1 MRTLLFLLQK
11 EFIQISRDPAIL
23 RIIFMMPVM
32 QLIILPYA
40 ADYEVKNI
48 NLGVVDNDH
57 STYSQRLI
65 TTMTASGYFRLTD
78 YSPSFT
84 EGVAALEQDES
95 DLVMVIPANFEKD
108 LVRENAAKIQ
118 LAVNAVNGIKGGLAG
133 AYAANI
139 IRDVNADIRLDWF
152 TPQKINPSV
161 QNIEITS
168 SYWYNPHKN
177 YKLFMVP
184 GILVIL
190 VTMVGAFLS
199 ALNIVREKEI
209 GTIEQLNVTPIAKWQ
224 FVVGK
229 LVPFWIFGLVMLCI
243 GLTLARLFFC
253 IVPVGSY
260 LLILSYAAVYL
271 FAFLGWGLLISTFV
285 DTQQQAMFISFFFM
299 VIFIM
304 ISGLFTNV
312 DSMPDWA
319 IIIARLNP
327 VTYFVEVIRMIVLKG
342 SGFEDI
348 KPQFVKMLGFAF
360 VFNGLAVWNYRKR
373 N

>member
-1 MRTLLFLLQK
+1 
-11 EFIQISRDPAIL
+11 
-23 RIIFMMPVM
+23 
-32 QLIILPYA
+32 
-40 ADYEVKNI
+40 
-48 NLGVVDNDH
+48 
-57 STYSQRLI
+57 
-65 TTMTASGYFRLTD
+65 
-78 YSPSFT
+78 
-84 EGVAALEQDES
+84 
-95 DLVMVIPANFEKD
+95 
-108 LVRENAAKIQ
+108 
-118 LAVNAVNGIKGGLAG
+118 
-133 AYAANI
+133 
-139 IRDVNADIRLDWF
+139 
-152 TPQKINPSV
+152 
-161 QNIEITS
+161 
-168 SYWYNPHKN
+168 
-177 YKLFMVP
+177 
-184 GILVIL
+184 
-190 VTMVGAFLS
+190 
-199 ALNIVREKEI
+199 
-209 GTIEQLNVTPIAKWQ
+209 
-224 FVVGK
+224 
-229 LVPFWIFGLVMLCI
+229 MLCI
-243 GLTLARLFFC
+243 GLTLARLFFG

-260 LLILSYAAVYL
+260 LLILAYAAVYL

>member
-1 MRTLLFLLQK
+1 
-11 EFIQISRDPAIL
+11 
-23 RIIFMMPVM
+23 
-32 QLIILPYA
+32 
-40 ADYEVKNI
+40 
-48 NLGVVDNDH
+48 
-57 STYSQRLI
+57 
-65 TTMTASGYFRLTD
+65 
-78 YSPSFT
+78 
-84 EGVAALEQDES
+84 
-95 DLVMVIPANFEKD
+95 
-108 LVRENAAKIQ
+108 
-118 LAVNAVNGIKGGLAG
+118 
-133 AYAANI
+133 
-139 IRDVNADIRLDWF
+139 
-152 TPQKINPSV
+152 
-161 QNIEITS
+161 
-168 SYWYNPHKN
+168 
-177 YKLFMVP
+177 MVP

-243 GLTLARLFFC
+243 GLTLARLFFG

-260 LLILSYAAVYL
+260 LLILAYAAVYL

>member
-11 EFIQISRDPAIL
+11 EFIQIFRDPAIL
-23 RIIFMMPVM
+23 RLIFMMPIM
-32 QLIILPYA
+32 QLVILPFA

-57 STYSQRLI
+57 STYSRRVI
-65 TTMTASGYFRLTD
+65 EKMTASGYFRLTD
-78 YSPSFT
+78 YAPSFT
-84 EGVAALEQDES
+84 EGVAAIEHDES
-95 DLVMVIPANFEKD
+95 DLVMVIPVNFERD

-118 LAVNAVNGIKGGLAG
+118 LAVNAVNGVKGGLAG
-133 AYAANI
+133 AYAASI

-152 TPQKINPSV
+152 TPSKINPSV
-161 QNIEITS
+161 SSIEITP
-168 SYWYNPHKN
+168 SYWYNPYMN
-177 YKLFMVP
+177 YKRFMVP

-224 FVVGK
+224 FLLGK
-229 LVPFWIFGLVMLCI
+229 LFPFWVLGLFVLCI
-243 GLTLARLFFC
+243 GLGMARLVFG

-260 LLILSYAAVYL
+260 FLILAFAAVYL
-271 FAFLGWGLLISTFV
+271 LAFLGWGLLISTLV

-299 VIFIM
+299 MIFIM
-304 ISGLFTNV
+304 LSGLFTSI

-319 IIIARLNP
+319 KMVAHFNP
-327 VTYFVEVIRMIVLKG
+327 VSYFVDAIRMIVLKG
-342 SGFEDI
+342 SGFMDI
-348 KPQFVKMLGFAF
+348 KEHFLRMFGFAA
-360 VFNGLAVWNYRKR
+360 VFNSLAVWNYRKR
-373 N
+373 S